1 MGQDAT
7 ASCPGQGQFAVVVCI
22 VSCINLW
29 AGNPLWNVRISGQMI
44 AFVLLRVLLVLLL
57 VAANAF
63 FAAAEFALVSVRDTR
78 IQQLIDA
85 RRIGARIL
93 QRLHRRLDEVVNG
106 VQLGVTVVSLT
117 LGWIGEPMVA
127 HFVESFQ
134 FLQRVPHAM
143 VYAHTIAIVIAFG
156 LITFMHVILGELVPK
171 SLALQRAE
179 QVALAV
185 AAPMDVFLTL
195 TRPVTFI
202 MGKSAG
208 YVLRIFGLRKMRQ
221 GPVHSPDEVK
231 LIVSAS
237 RELGQIAQAQ
247 EEMVHHALELE
258 NITAREVMVPRPD
271 IFSLPGDLTLQE
283 ALDHVVEEQ
292 HSRVPVYDPKS
303 GPEHIIGVLYAKDL
317 MRWVLRLTAR
327 PLHPMPARGP
337 DVRIGDMKIGE
348 TTIGEMKI
356 SQMMHDALVVP
367 ETKPLSE
374 LLDEFKER
382 KRHMAIVVDEFGST
396 AGLITVE
403 DILEQLVGEIEDEF
417 DVVPH
422 QPSALGESKSLVL
435 DGTVGLRDLESQY
448 DLLLPRDAGFE
459 TLAGFMLSRLQKI
472 PAIGD
477 SCYYGGRR
485 FTVQE
490 MDGYRISRVK
500 IEDVQPVAVQA
511 GA

>member
-1 MGQDAT
+1 
-7 ASCPGQGQFAVVVCI
+7 
-22 VSCINLW
+22 
-29 AGNPLWNVRISGQMI
+29 MI
-44 AFVLLRVLLVLLL
+44 AFVLLRVLLVLFL

-78 IQQLIDA
+78 IQQLIEA

-93 QRLHRRLDEVVNG
+93 QRLHRNLDEVVNG

-127 HFVESFQ
+127 RFVESFR
-134 FLQRVPHAM
+134 FLHEVPHAL

-195 TRPVTFI
+195 TRPLIFI
-202 MGKSAG
+202 MGKAAG
-208 YVLRIFGLRKMRQ
+208 SVLRIFGLRKMRQ
-221 GPVHSPDEVK
+221 GPVHSADEVK
-231 LIVSAS
+231 LIVTAS
-237 RELGQIAQAQ
+237 RELGQIAATQ

-271 IFSLPGDLTLQE
+271 IFSLPGDLSLQD
-283 ALDHVVEEQ
+283 AIDRVVEEQ
-292 HSRVPVYDPKS
+292 HSRIPVYDPKS

-317 MRWVLRLTAR
+317 MRWVGLRMTAR
-327 PLHPMPARGP
+327 PLQTVPAR
-337 DVRIGDMKIGE
+337 VS
-348 TTIGEMKI
+348 EMKV
-356 SQMMHDALVVP
+356 SQIMHDALVVP
-367 ETKPLSE
+367 ETKRLSE

-417 DVVPH
+417 DVV
-422 QPSALGESKSLVL
+422 ALEAAQSGETKARVL
-435 DGTVGLRDLESQY
+435 DGTLGLRDLESQY
-448 DLLLPRDAGFE
+448 DLLLPREAGFE

-472 PAIGD
+472 PAVGD
-477 SCYYGGRR
+477 FCYYGGRR
-485 FTVQE
+485 FTVEE
-490 MDGYRISRVK
+490 MDAHRISRVRV
-500 IEDVQPVAVQA
+500 EDVQPAAAQA
-511 GA
+511 GD